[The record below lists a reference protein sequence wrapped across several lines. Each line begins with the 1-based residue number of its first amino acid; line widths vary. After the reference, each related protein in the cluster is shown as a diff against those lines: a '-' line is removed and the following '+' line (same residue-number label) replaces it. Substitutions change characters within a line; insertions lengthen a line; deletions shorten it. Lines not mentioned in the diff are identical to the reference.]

1 VRRVLSIAGSDPS
14 GHAGLQADLKVFE
27 AHGVWGMAVP
37 TVLTVQDARR
47 VYSTTVLEPALVRA
61 QIRAV
66 LPSAAVV
73 KVGMV
78 GTGAM
83 ARMLAEELLG
93 ARVVLDPVLVSSSG
107 AVLMDEPDALLEL
120 AAISELVTPNLPEA
134 EALPGLLSGP
144 AAVLLKGGHGEGDTV
159 VDQLLGGPSF
169 SRPRLSGAQT
179 RGTGCRLSSAIAA
192 RLALGEE
199 LESAVGGAG
208 NWLHAEL
215 ARSR

>member
-1 VRRVLSIAGSDPS
+1 
-14 GHAGLQADLKVFE
+14 
-27 AHGVWGMAVP
+27 
-37 TVLTVQDARR
+37 
-47 VYSTTVLEPALVRA
+47 
-61 QIRAV
+61 
-66 LPSAAVV
+66 
-73 KVGMV
+73 
-78 GTGAM
+78 
-83 ARMLAEELLG
+83 
-93 ARVVLDPVLVSSSG
+93 
-107 AVLMDEPDALLEL
+107 MDEPDALLEL